1 MNKVLQIT
9 AIAILGI
16 TLGAAVFVDLSR
28 VEWERGNKG
37 FLAVVREEQAQGV
50 SLPALKNTGIDTVAL
65 KASALLLGE
74 GRTPEEIRDAG
85 LNVALIL
92 DHVAPIAVADQGPF
106 TAVWVEG
113 DLPYNDPLL
122 IRLMQDGTILIL
134 REFAPTFRAQGLW
147 EEGFRRVVRG
157 HEIPDEDLVATAQ
170 EGLLSRWRRA
180 MRERG
185 IRVLILTPIPGESSD
200 QTLAYYRSVVVQ
212 AVDESYQQGD
222 PFSLPTERSRFITLL
237 LHLGVS
243 AILLLVSLRLVPHLP
258 IACLLLAAGFA
269 FLGLELGGILLAQVD
284 GLLLALLTPIYGTL
298 LLMKRA
304 GTGWHNG
311 TRLVLLFS
319 GLSLGAALLLSAI
332 LAQPVFLLKIAEF
345 RGVKVSLFLPPLVGA
360 ILAARHAGWKGL
372 FHLPKGHRYS
382 LFGVG
387 LFVLSIVAIAF
398 ILLRSGNAVGLV
410 STLEERTRNLLE
422 TIFYARPRF
431 KEFLLGHP
439 FLLLFGA
446 SGGLGVWVLRYRPL
460 LLFFGL
466 LGQASILNTFAH
478 AHTPLPFSL
487 LRTANGLFLG
497 LLFGTGLYFV
507 LFLVREGRRWV
518 HRRT

>member
-1 MNKVLQIT
+1 MNKALQI
-9 AIAILGI
+9 AAVVILGI
-16 TLGAAVFVDLSR
+16 ALGTALFVDLSR
-28 VEWERGNKG
+28 IEWERENKG

-50 SLPALKNTGIDTVAL
+50 SLPALKDAGIDTVAL
-65 KASALLLGE
+65 KGSALLQGE

-85 LNVALIL
+85 LNVALII
-92 DHVAPIAVADQGPF
+92 DHVAPIATADQGPF

-113 DLPYNDPLL
+113 DLPADDSLL
-122 IRLMQDGTILIL
+122 ESLLERGALFIQ
-134 REFAPTFRAQGLW
+134 REFVPTACAQELW
-147 EEGFRRVVRG
+147 LDGFHRVVRG
-157 HEIPDEDLVATAQ
+157 HEIPDEDLVATSQ

-185 IRVLILTPIPGESSD
+185 IRVVILTPIPGESSD
-200 QTLAYYRSVVVQ
+200 QTLAYYHGVVAQ
-212 AVDESYQQGD
+212 AADAGYQQGN
-222 PFSLPTERSRFITLL
+222 PFFPPPEWNRFIPLL
-237 LHLGVS
+237 LHLG
-243 AILLLVSLRLVPHLP
+243 ACALLLLVLLHLLEHLP
-258 IACLLLAAGFA
+258 IACLLLAAGVA
-269 FLGLELGGILLAQVD
+269 SLGAGLGEILLSQVD
-284 GLLLALLTPIYGTL
+284 GLLLALLAPIYGTL
-298 LLMKRA
+298 LFMKGA
-304 GTGWHNG
+304 GAGWHDG

-319 GLSLGAALLLSAI
+319 GLSLGASLLLSAI

-360 ILAARHAGWKGL
+360 ILAARHARWKDL

-387 LFVLSIVAIAF
+387 LFVLGIAAVAF
-398 ILLRSGNAVGLV
+398 ILLRSGNGVGLV

-446 SGGLGVWVLRYRPL
+446 SGGLGAWILRYRPI

-478 AHTPLPFSL
+478 AHTPLLFSL

-507 LFLVREGRRWV
+507 LFLVRKGRRWM

>member
-1 MNKVLQIT
+1 MNKVLQI
-9 AIAILGI
+9 AAVVILGI
-16 TLGAAVFVDLSR
+16 AFGTAIFVDLSR
-28 VEWERGNKG
+28 IEWERGNKG
-37 FLAVVREEQAQGV
+37 FLAVVRQEQAQGI
-50 SLPALKNTGIDTVAL
+50 SLSALKNTGIDTVAL

-74 GRTPEEIRDAG
+74 ERTPEEIRDAG

-113 DLPYNDPLL
+113 DLSTDDPLL
-122 IRLMQDGTILIL
+122 ESLLEGGALFIQ
-134 REFAPTFRAQGLW
+134 REFAPAACAQALW
-147 EEGFRRVVRG
+147 LEGFHRVVRG
-157 HEIPDEDLVATAQ
+157 HEIPDEDLVATSQ
-170 EGLLSRWRRA
+170 EGLLVRFKRA

-185 IRVLILTPIPGESSD
+185 IRALVLTPIPGESSD
-200 QTLAYYRSVVVQ
+200 RTLAYYRSVVAQ
-212 AVDESYQQGD
+212 AADAGYQQGA
-222 PFSLPTERSRFITLL
+222 PFSLPAERSRFITLL
-237 LHLGVS
+237 LHLGVC
-243 AILLLVSLRLVPHLP
+243 ALLLLVLLHLFEHLP
-258 IACLLLAAGFA
+258 IACLLLATGVA
-269 FLGLELGGILLAQVD
+269 FLGAGLGGSLLAQVD
-284 GLLLALLTPIYGTL
+284 GLLLALLAPIYGTL

-304 GTGWHNG
+304 GAGWYNG

-319 GLSLGAALLLSAI
+319 GLSLGASLLLSAI

-360 ILAARHAGWKGL
+360 ILAAHHAGWKVL
-372 FHLPKGHRYS
+372 FHFPKGHRYS

-387 LFVLSIVAIAF
+387 LFVLSIAAVAF
-398 ILLRSGNAVGLV
+398 ILLRSGNGVGLV

-422 TIFYARPRF
+422 TLFYARPRF

-446 SGGLGVWVLRYRPL
+446 SGGLGVWALRYRPI

-507 LFLVREGRRWV
+507 LFLVREGRRWM